1 MGLIYCYLIIY
12 RYYLIALGSN
22 VLFFVWLINMRN
34 ANYEEALMWCGVFM
48 LVGSLWIYK
57 FKRDK

>member
-1 MGLIYCYLIIY
+1 MGLMHYYLIMY

-22 VLFFVWLINMRN
+22 VLFFVWLIDMRN
-34 ANYEEALMWCGVFM
+34 ASYGEALIWCGVFM
-48 LVGSLWIYK
+48 LVESLWIYK